1 MKLNGCF
8 GVCRCLSEGSRA
20 REGRSGPG
28 SQLVQHHAPWCNLT
42 SMHLGAGASH
52 MRCTRCTVQ
61 PGAPTTVMHQGA
73 GAHRWWC
80 TAVHGAPRCM
90 EMQEG
95 QKCGV
100 YALSLPDSFDPRWP
114 EPHLLTEIQVGTARL
129 YGLTGRSGAIRTGNS
144 MPTHATQGCTSV
156 QVHTRCNRAGMHLG
170 AGALEA

>member
-1 MKLNGCF
+1 M
-8 GVCRCLSEGSRA
+8 
-20 REGRSGPG
+20 
-28 SQLVQHHAPWCNLT
+28 
-42 SMHLGAGASH
+42 
-52 MRCTRCTVQ
+52 
-61 PGAPTTVMHQGA
+61 
-73 GAHRWWC
+73 
-80 TAVHGAPRCM
+80 VHGAPRCM